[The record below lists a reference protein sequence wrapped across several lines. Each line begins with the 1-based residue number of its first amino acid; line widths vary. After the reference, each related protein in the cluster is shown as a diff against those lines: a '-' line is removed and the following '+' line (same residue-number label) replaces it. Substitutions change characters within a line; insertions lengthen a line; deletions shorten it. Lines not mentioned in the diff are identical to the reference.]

1 MRFVTKSLESPQ
13 ASIMPQ
19 QQHIVISAAA
29 EAAKAAAL
37 LLHRWLGIIR
47 QQTTHTMPSLVLLI
61 NAPR

>member
-13 ASIMPQ
+13 ASIMQQ

-29 EAAKAAAL
+29 AAAKAAAL

-47 QQTTHTMPSLVLLI
+47 QQTHNAYSLVLLI